1 MTKYVDCHCHLIK
14 SINHCADN
22 ISKARSMGID
32 TCLCNATNENDW
44 DALLALSKK
53 IPEIRVAFGI
63 HPWFISN
70 IKSNWNKRLTKIL
83 LSNSNFMVGEI
94 GLDKNKALFDLQENI
109 FNIQMEI
116 AERLNRCVTIHCLGA
131 WDKILQYLKRNEK
144 ELPPCIIFHSYNGNE
159 KLTTDLLNKCN
170 AYFSYSL
177 LNLNNITNKTKILVK
192 STPIDKILIESDSDN
207 IKNTILAFDKIASIL
222 DIDKENLSK
231 QIYANSQ
238 KVLNHGQTK

>member
-1 MTKYVDCHCHLIK
+1 MQNKTKH
-14 SINHCADN
+14 
-22 ISKARSMGID
+22 
-32 TCLCNATNENDW
+32 
-44 DALLALSKK
+44 
-53 IPEIRVAFGI
+53 
-63 HPWFISN
+63 
-70 IKSNWNKRLTKIL
+70 
-83 LSNSNFMVGEI
+83 
-94 GLDKNKALFDLQENI
+94 
-109 FNIQMEI
+109 
-116 AERLNRCVTIHCLGA
+116 
-131 WDKILQYLKRNEK
+131 LQYLKRNEK